1 MSDLGNKKI
10 FSKNLKF
17 YMDLYNKSRI
27 EIAKTLGVSY
37 TTFAS
42 WENGTNYPRIDK
54 IEMLA
59 NYFKISKADLIEN
72 KYKKLSGESDT
83 INFHSRVG
91 VKIPI
96 LGEVVAGVPISAIE
110 NILGYEEITPEMAA
124 TGDFFCLKVKG
135 ASMEPKLFEG
145 DLLVVRQQTDVDSN
159 EIAVVLVNGDEATV
173 KQIKKATSG
182 ITLIGYNVAVYP
194 PRFYSNQEIQDL
206 PVTIIG
212 KVVELRRP
220 F

>member
-17 YMDLYNKSRI
+17 YMNLYNKSRM

-72 KYKKLSGESDT
+72 KYKP
-83 INFHSRVG
+83 HSTASANPPRVG

-96 LGEVVAGVPISAIE
+96 LGVVVAGTPISAIE

-145 DLLVVRQQTDVDSN
+145 DLLIIRQQTDVDSN